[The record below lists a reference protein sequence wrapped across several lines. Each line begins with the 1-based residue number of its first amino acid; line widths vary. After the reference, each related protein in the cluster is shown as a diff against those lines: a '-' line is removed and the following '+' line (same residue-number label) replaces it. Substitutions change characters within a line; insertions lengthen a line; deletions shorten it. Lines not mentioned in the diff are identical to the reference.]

1 MASTGLPPPPINDAP
16 GSFTWL
22 EWYRQLRSYI
32 STSGSVPWYVID
44 FAGSNI
50 TDIAQR
56 DHNQLQNLQGGTAG
70 EKYHLTAAQHA
81 ALGSGDHNDLSN
93 IQGGTAT
100 QRYHL
105 TQTEYEWVQAGGGGG
120 GSYLPTTGG
129 TMTGPINFLG
139 AQLETATIAMV
150 PDPLTPGSDVLE
162 VDSDDGIR
170 LKAPYIVIDTDN
182 PILTMPGPQ
191 VGSLVVVAGVDGNG
205 DALLGYQAPVE
216 PGYTVQDTHDANVVI
231 KVAGSVPPTAW
242 VLLQLGFILTGDI
255 PAGTGTAAFE
265 MILSNPTNRTGVV
278 EFGLRVNGVDLNRD
292 ITQSIPANFQS
303 TIAFSLPLTTGYVA
317 GDNIQ
322 LIARVTSNSN
332 NGFALTMIASPTD
345 LAVFR
350 MSSSTGGGT
359 SIYPSDNLPLMD
371 GVAAAGTSDLY
382 TRGDHVHPSDTTK
395 APATHVGAT
404 GIAHGVVTTSVNG
417 FMIAAD
423 KTKLDGIATGANNYS
438 LPIASTTILGGIK
451 IGTGLTIDGSGV
463 TTATTNLGNIPS
475 AVDIVV
481 TTSNGNPTTLPAPTA
496 TLAGVMTAAAKVKLD
511 GIATGA
517 TANVGTV
524 TNIATS
530 GAISGGPITS
540 TGTISH
546 LTTDGNL
553 HVPATGTTNSGKV
566 LTAGATAGSLS
577 WQTPATGGGT
587 AASVSFVPSGTIVAT
602 NVQAAIEELNA
613 ELELLR
619 SQLYAY
625 G

>member
-70 EKYHLTAAQHA
+70 EKYHLTAAQYA
-81 ALGSGDHNDLSN
+81 GLGDGDHNDLQN

-105 TQTEYEWVQAGGGGG
+105 TQAQWESIGGG

-150 PDPLTPGSDVLE
+150 PDPVTPGSDVLE
-162 VDSDDGIR
+162 IDSDDGLR

-216 PGYTVQDTHDANVVI
+216 PGYTVQDTHNANVVI
-231 KVAGSVPPTAW
+231 KVAGSAPPTAW
-242 VLLQLGFILTGDI
+242 VLLQLGFILAEDI

-292 ITQSIPANFQS
+292 ITQAIPANFQS

-322 LIARVTSNSN
+322 LIARVSSNSN
-332 NGFALTMIASPTD
+332 NGFALSMLASPTD

-350 MSSSTGGGT
+350 MSTTSGSGGGGGGAIDDVFYENSQHVT
-359 SIYPSDNLPLMD
+359 QD
-371 GVAAAGTSDLY
+371 Y
-382 TRGDHVHPSDTTK
+382 T
-395 APATHVGAT
+395 
-404 GIAHGVVTTSVNG
+404 
-417 FMIAAD
+417 
-423 KTKLDGIATGANNYS
+423 L
-438 LPIASTTILGGIK
+438 
-451 IGTGLTIDGSGV
+451 GTGRN
-463 TTATTNLGNIPS
+463 A
-475 AVDIVV
+475 
-481 TTSNGNPTTLPAPTA
+481 
-496 TLAGVMTAAAKVKLD
+496 MTA
-511 GIATGA
+511 
-517 TANVGTV
+517 
-524 TNIATS
+524 
-530 GAISGGPITS
+530 GPITIDNGI
-540 TGTISH
+540 TVTIS
-546 LTTDGNL
+546 N
-553 HVPATGTTNSGKV
+553 
-566 LTAGATAGSLS
+566 GSV
-577 WQTPATGGGT
+577 WT
-587 AASVSFVPSGTIVAT
+587 VV
-602 NVQAAIEELNA
+602 
-613 ELELLR
+613 
-619 SQLYAY
+619 
-625 G
+625 